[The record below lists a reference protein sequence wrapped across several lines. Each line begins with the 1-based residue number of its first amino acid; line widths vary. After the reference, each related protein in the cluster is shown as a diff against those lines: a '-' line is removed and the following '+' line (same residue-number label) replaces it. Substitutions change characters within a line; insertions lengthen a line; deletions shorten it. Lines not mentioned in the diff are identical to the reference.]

1 VDPVEAQ
8 LERELEDW
16 LECRLGEE
24 LPHLGRRNAGHLAPG
39 TSPSQVLVAVE
50 AQVREA
56 TRLRPS
62 STGGNVVTIPEHH
75 VQACMMMNMISYSCL
90 EREEAKHYE

>member
-1 VDPVEAQ
+1 
-8 LERELEDW
+8 
-16 LECRLGEE
+16 
-24 LPHLGRRNAGHLAPG
+24 
-39 TSPSQVLVAVE
+39 VLVAVE